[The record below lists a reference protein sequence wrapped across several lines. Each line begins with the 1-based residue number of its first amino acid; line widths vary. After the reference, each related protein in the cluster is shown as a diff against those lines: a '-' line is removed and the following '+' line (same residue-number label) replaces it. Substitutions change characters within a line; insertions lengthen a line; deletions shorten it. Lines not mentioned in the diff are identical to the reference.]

1 MLVNVSTYLPCEP
14 EQAIRNLKTTRLHQY
29 VAAPL
34 LGMFPIQPP
43 RLPEVW
49 PEGTSWF
56 SMRLFGFIPFGK
68 QAIVISFPEHK
79 GGFCVRDNGYGSL
92 TRKWDHVVTVEAS
105 GNGTLYRDRV
115 TVEAGILTPLVW
127 GFALVFY
134 RHRQGRWRKLV
145 DRSFEYPDS

>member
-1 MLVNVSTYLPCEP
+1 MLVDVSTYLPCDP
-14 EQAIRNLKTTRLHQY
+14 EQAIRHMRTTRLHQY

-34 LGMFPIQPP
+34 LRMIPRRPS
-43 RLPEVW
+43 RLPEIW

-68 QAIVISFPEHK
+68 QATVVSFPEHE

-92 TRKWDHVVTVEAS
+92 ARKWDHVVTVEAS

-115 TVEAGILTPLVW
+115 TVEAGILTPIAW
-127 GFALVFY
+127 GFAQVFY
-134 RHRQGRWRKLV
+134 RHRQRRWRKLV
-145 DRSFEYPDS
+145 ARSFNYAAS